1 MLRSS
6 VAAVALIAASSSAA
20 PAFAAGKC
28 SLGRIAEVPI
38 TMTGLRP
45 MIPAEID
52 GHKTNFLLDS
62 GAFYS
67 TISPGTAAEFGLKTR
82 AAPPQLHLTGIG
94 GETNASVATVRL
106 DLAGIVIPRIEF
118 IVGGSEVGGAG
129 LLGQNI
135 LSRADIEYD
144 FAGGVVRFFKPSDCG
159 NQPLE
164 YWAPSF
170 SMMPIESVTDARFH
184 TVGTALL
191 NGVKIRIAFDTG
203 ASTSILSRDAA
214 ARVGVRPGDAGV
226 VAAGQGRGLGKR
238 TVPNWIGQFDSIK
251 LGDEEIKKIRLRFGE
266 LSLDDIDMLLGADFF
281 LSHRVYVANSQHRI
295 YFTYNGGPVFNL
307 GMRDSHAAAAP
318 PAAAASSQTGDTHGE
333 PTDAEGFGRRGAARL
348 SARNYD
354 GAIDDLTHAMTLAPG
369 DGRFPYRRAQAHLA
383 RHEPALARVD
393 IDLAVKLAPQDV
405 DVRIMHAGSRMGM
418 HEPDI
423 VAADLDAASQAAAPS
438 ADQRLALAGLYQ
450 RIDRFAPAIAQYD
463 QWLAAHP
470 DDSRK
475 ADALNG
481 RCWTRALAGQD
492 LDRALADCNAALKIR
507 SGDPTFLDSR
517 GLVQL
522 RRGDNDRAIADYDA
536 VLKLQ
541 PRRAWAIYGR
551 GLARQRKGMKA
562 EGDADIAAATA
573 IDKNLPAR
581 FKVLGVAP

>member
-1 MLRSS
+1 MLRPS
-6 VAAVALIAASSSAA
+6 VAAVLLTSACLA
-20 PAFAAGKC
+20 TPAFAAGKC
-28 SLGRIAEVPI
+28 SLGKIAEVPV
-38 TMTGLRP
+38 TMSGLRP
-45 MIPAEID
+45 MIPAEVD
-52 GHKTNFLLDS
+52 GHKTMFVLDS

-67 TISPGTAAEFGLKTR
+67 TISPGTAAEFGLKTK

-94 GETNASVATVRL
+94 GETSATVATVHL
-106 DLAGIVIPRIEF
+106 GLAGIDIPRIEF

-135 LSRADIEYD
+135 LSRADVEYD
-144 FAGGVVRFFKPSDCG
+144 LAGGMVRFFKPSDCG

-170 SMMPIESVTDARFH
+170 SMMPIESITDARFH
-184 TVGTALL
+184 TVGTAIL
-191 NGVKIRIAFDTG
+191 NGTKIRIAFDTG

-214 ARVGVRPGDAGV
+214 ARVGVKPGGEGV

-266 LSLDDIDMLLGADFF
+266 LSMGDIDMLLGADFF

-307 GMRDSHAAAAP
+307 GMRDVHAAAAP
-318 PAAAASSQTGDTHGE
+318 PPAASSQTGDTHGD
-333 PTDAEGFGRRGAARL
+333 PIDAEGFGRRGAARL
-348 SARNYD
+348 SAHDYD
-354 GAIDDLTHAMTLAPG
+354 GAIADLTKAMELAPG
-369 DGRFPYRRAQAHLA
+369 DARFPYRRAEAHL
-383 RHEPALARVD
+383 RRQEPALARAD
-393 IDLAVKLAPQDV
+393 IDLAVKLAPQDI
-405 DVRIMHAGSRMGM
+405 DIRIMHASSRIGM
-418 HEPDI
+418 RQPDL

-463 QWLAAHP
+463 QWLTAHP

-481 RCWTRALAGQD
+481 RCWTRALAGQE
-492 LDRALADCNAALKIR
+492 LDRALADCNAALKLR

-517 GLVQL
+517 ALVQL
-522 RRGDNDRAIADYDA
+522 RRGDDDRAIADYDA

-541 PRRAWAIYGR
+541 PRRAWALYGR
-551 GLARQRKGMKA
+551 GLARQSKGLKA
-562 EGDADIAAATA
+562 DGDADIAAAVA
-573 IDKNLPAR
+573 IDKTLPAR
-581 FKVLGVAP
+581 FKALGIAR